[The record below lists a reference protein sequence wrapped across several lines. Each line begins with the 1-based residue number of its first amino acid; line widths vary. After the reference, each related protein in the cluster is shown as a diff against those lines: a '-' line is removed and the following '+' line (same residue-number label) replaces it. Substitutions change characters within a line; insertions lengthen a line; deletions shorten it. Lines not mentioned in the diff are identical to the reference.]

1 MNVTS
6 GSTDALKV
14 AIAKHG
20 PVSVGIDA
28 SHKSLSFYSSGV
40 YFEPKCGNT
49 LDDLVSKVL
58 IGCDVGFNLSKIW
71 FRRIYLF
78 KCFKDSEFIG
88 KLKGC
93 NVAKS

>member
-28 SHKSLSFYSSGV
+28 SHKSLSVYSSGV

-58 IGCDVGFNLSKIW
+58 IGCDVGFNLSKI
-71 FRRIYLF
+71 
-78 KCFKDSEFIG
+78 
-88 KLKGC
+88 
-93 NVAKS
+93 